1 MPEAIAFIASTGVEI
16 FGFEIATS
24 TILATTLVVA
34 YGEQQ
39 QRKARAAYN
48 ASLKDREVML
58 RSAVAPRRV
67 IYGRD
72 RVSGPVVYAQSTGDK
87 GQYLHLVI
95 ALAAHECD
103 AVEEIWFNDVK
114 LPALSGAGY
123 VTSGEFARVS
133 TNTKVH
139 SVTVPVGGTVTLPEA
154 ADDVQAV
161 TYQYGMGESGSGST
175 QATGWAHTSGSADVT
190 GLTPGEPAVIN
201 YTTTGA
207 VQPVRIKVHLGG
219 AGQVA
224 DADLVAESGGTW
236 TSAHVGAGICYLY
249 ARLEYDQ
256 EIFGQIGVPNITAVV
271 RGKKVLDP
279 RTSTTAWSDNAA
291 LCVANW
297 LQDSRYGLGAAA
309 AEVPDAEVIA
319 AANICDEVI
328 ELDVGGATTQKRY
341 TFNGSFT
348 ADQSPR
354 DVLSDLLTGMAG
366 HCVWSQGRWLVRPG
380 AYRAPSL
387 TITADHLAGQGVS
400 IVPKASRSDLFNA
413 VRVMYRD
420 PAQGWAEVQAPLVT
434 NAMYEAEDGG
444 RRIVRTIQ
452 LPSVMDHWR
461 AQRHAKIELERA
473 RQALTVQLV
482 GNLKTY
488 DLAPTDTAALT
499 LSRYGFSGKAFEV
512 RERTWSPEGTLAYTL
527 RETAAGVWA
536 WAFGEATAVDLAPDT
551 ELPNP
556 YAPPAALSNLTVE
569 SGTAHLLRMS
579 DGTIVARAWVQ
590 WTASTDAFVLQ
601 GGRIEIGWKT
611 DDADDWQ
618 VAPALTGD
626 AINTYLG
633 PMPDARVVLIRVR
646 PVNAS
651 GRSGAWTTITA
662 TVLGKSAPASDVTGL
677 AYAIKPGQVAMTW
690 NPCTDL
696 DYAVTELREGATWA
710 SGTLLWSGAAREYQ
724 HPRPPNGTYTVWAA
738 HQDTSG
744 NYSATPASI
753 SVTVDDSI
761 DSGTVG
767 DSVYVEWS
775 VDGSTA
781 WHATFAA
788 GDLFAR
794 WKVGVAG
801 AWQGP
806 FRVVGETGAAGDYT
820 DFIFKRSAT
829 QPATPTGNTPAG
841 WADAP
846 PAADGNPL
854 WASLARK
861 TDAGVVVGVWATPVQ
876 IEGASA
882 TVISARATPSY
893 ITRTKAGTFS
903 PNAITFEIWSQ
914 TGAAAPA
921 LANGYWSFYK
931 GTGSTSYTWGTA
943 ISGNGAIYSGQSD
956 LGTTLTASHT
966 ALKFEVYADA
976 GRTQLLD
983 TLTVPIV
990 NEGSDA
996 ITGYLTN
1003 ESVTLAADSSG
1014 TISGSISTLTSGI
1027 FKVFKGATDVTASAT
1042 FGAPTNTGCTVAT
1055 PTAGTGAY
1063 SASAMSADYATSV
1076 MSASYGGV
1084 TITKTLV
1091 LAKARAG
1098 VNGTNGT
1105 NGSNGAAGTRGTRQ
1119 LYLTSASYTSGYG
1132 AGNYATAATS
1142 AIASA
1147 TAGSTPTTPIN
1158 GDTVT
1163 FTNGTDYTYT
1173 ITHNGS
1179 SWVPPGTVIDGSLLV
1194 TGSITTTKLAANSL
1208 TADKITSATTAY
1220 NGISFALGSSASI
1233 AGYNAAM
1240 AVTSS
1245 TSARYA
1251 ALFANTTNQTGA
1263 GGIAVG
1269 VNNGSSYA
1277 GTFLNANDAS
1287 FTQHRTRVDLALNQQ
1302 AGSFVNLASDYTSI
1316 DSKVLLCDNAYAVWI
1331 VTGTL
1336 RIDQTPTTGAAAAN
1350 NSAGSAALVNK
1361 PGSAS
1366 NNSWLSINLG
1376 GTTYY
1381 VPVWT

>member
-1 MPEAIAFIASTGVEI
+1 MAEAVAATIAEWIGTDFVGALLIEQVVTYTAVIAASY
-16 FGFEIATS
+16 
-24 TILATTLVVA
+24 A
-34 YGEQQ
+34 YSSQQ

-72 RVSGPVVYAQSTGDK
+72 RVSGPIVYAESTGDK
-87 GQYLHLVI
+87 GQYLHLVL

-103 AVEEIWFNDVK
+103 AVEEIWFNDIK
-114 LPALSGAGY
+114 LPTLSGAGY
-123 VTSGEFARVS
+123 VTSGEFAR
-133 TNTKVH
+133 TATQTKVH

-154 ADDVQAV
+154 AAGVEAV

-175 QATGWAHTSGSADVT
+175 LATGWAHTSGSADVT

-201 YTTTGA
+201 YSTTDA
-207 VQPVRIKVHLGG
+207 VQPVRIKVHLGA
-219 AGQVA
+219 AGQTA
-224 DADLVAESGGTW
+224 DADLVAESAGKW
-236 TSAHVGAGICYLY
+236 TSAHIGAGICYLY
-249 ARLEYDQ
+249 VRLEYDQ
-256 EIFGQIGVPNITAVV
+256 EIFGQVGVPNITAVV
-271 RGKKVLDP
+271 RGKKVADP

-291 LCVANW
+291 LIVADW
-297 LQDSRYGLGAAA
+297 LRDSRYGLA
-309 AEVPDAEVIA
+309 AEAAQVPDAEVIS
-319 AANICDEVI
+319 AANVCDETI
-328 ELDVGGATTQKRY
+328 ELDVGGTTTQKRY
-341 TFNGSFT
+341 TFSGSFT
-348 ADQSPR
+348 ADQAPR
-354 DVLSDLLTGMAG
+354 DVLADLLTGMAG

-380 AYRAPSL
+380 AYRPPTL
-387 TITADHLAGQGVS
+387 TLTTDHLAGQGVS
-400 IVPKASRSDLFNA
+400 IVPKASRSELFNA
-413 VRVMYRD
+413 VRIMHRD
-420 PAQGWAEVQAPLVT
+420 PTQAWAEVQAPLVT

-452 LPSVMDHWR
+452 LPGAMDHWR

-482 GNLKTY
+482 GNLQTY
-488 DLAPTDTAALT
+488 DLSPTDTAALT
-499 LSRYGFSGKAFEV
+499 LSRYGFAGKVFEV

-536 WAFGEATAVDLAPDT
+536 WAYGEATTVDLAPDT

-556 YAPPAALSNLTVE
+556 YLPPAALTGLTVE

-590 WTASTDAFVLQ
+590 WTQSTDAFVLQ

-651 GRSGAWTTITA
+651 GRSGAWTTITT
-662 TVLGKSAPASDVTGL
+662 TVLGKSAAASDVTGL
-677 AYAIKPGQVAMTW
+677 AYVIKPGQVAMTW

-710 SGTLLWSGAAREYQ
+710 AGTLLWSGAAREYQ

-761 DSGTVG
+761 DAGTVG

-854 WASLARK
+854 WASTARK
-861 TDAGVVVGVWATPVQ
+861 TDAGVVVGVWGTPVK
-876 IEGASA
+876 IEGAPGA
-882 TVISARATPSY
+882 DGKAAITVVM
-893 ITRTKAGTFS
+893 
-903 PNAITFEIWSQ
+903 PNANVTVPADNS
-914 TGAAAPA
+914 GAVTSWANSGFTLQVWEGGTQLIYNTVLGLGNGRFVPGSPTISPA
-921 LANGYWSFYK
+921 GAL
-931 GTGSTSYTWGTA
+931 TLGSTSGPG
-943 ISGNGAIYSGQSD
+943 SN
-956 LGTTLTASHT
+956 TLTYSNHSSSGSTASVT
-966 ALKFEVYADA
+966 
-976 GRTQLLD
+976 GTIQI
-983 TLTVPIV
+983 TWPLTVRRADGTDV
-990 NEGSDA
+990 SLSFTQN
-996 ITGYLTN
+996 ITK
-1003 ESVTLAADSSG
+1003 SV
-1014 TISGSISTLTSGI
+1014 
-1027 FKVFKGATDVTASAT
+1027 KGAD
-1042 FGAPTNTGCTVAT
+1042 
-1055 PTAGTGAY
+1055 
-1063 SASAMSADYATSV
+1063 
-1076 MSASYGGV
+1076 
-1084 TITKTLV
+1084 
-1091 LAKARAG
+1091 
-1098 VNGTNGT
+1098 GTNGT
-1105 NGSNGAAGTRGTRQ
+1105 NGANGSNGTNGARGSLN
-1119 LYLTSASYTSGYG
+1119 LYISGSSPLTTTECDNAVL
-1132 AGNYATAATS
+1132 AAT
-1142 AIASA
+1142 
-1147 TAGSTPTTPIN
+1147 GSSTKIL

-1163 FTNGTDYTYT
+1163 EGDGSTYVST
-1173 ITHNGS
+1173 LRWNGS
-1179 SWVPPGTVIDGSLLV
+1179 SWAAPGVIIDGSLLV
-1194 TGSITTTKLAANSL
+1194 TGSVTANALAANSVTAAKMSAATI
-1208 TADKITSATTAY
+1208 TADKITSSTTAY
-1220 NGISFALGSSASI
+1220 GGISFALGSSASI

-1287 FTQHRTRVDLALNQQ
+1287 FTQHRTRVDLAQNQQ
-1302 AGSFVNLASDYTSI
+1302 AGSFVNLGSDYTSI

-1350 NSAGSAALVNK
+1350 NSAGGAALVNK